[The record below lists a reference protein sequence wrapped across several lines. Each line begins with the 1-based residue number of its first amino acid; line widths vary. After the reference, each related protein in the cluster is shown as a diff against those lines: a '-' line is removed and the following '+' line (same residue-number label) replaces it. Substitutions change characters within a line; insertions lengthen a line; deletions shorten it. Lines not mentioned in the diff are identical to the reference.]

1 MRRLWPCVPSL
12 GPLAFMPSSMC
23 LTFIAVTTGTF
34 QSLLGLQQGASLL
47 PHSHHLAL
55 LPGSVK
61 EHRAGALIE
70 EKDLEVPQE
79 VEKRTHMCT
88 LIMYACRRSCLGGNR
103 PQFMSLGT
111 TNMPLRPNGVL
122 SLDKMMLAG

>member
-1 MRRLWPCVPSL
+1 MRSVWPHVPFL
-12 GPLAFMPSSMC
+12 GLLAFMPSSMY

-61 EHRAGALIE
+61 EHRAGAPIQ
-70 EKDLEVPQE
+70 KDLEVPQE
-79 VEKRTHMCT
+79 VEKRTHMYT

-103 PQFMSLGT
+103 PQLMFLGT
-111 TNMPLRPNGVL
+111 TNMPLHPNGVL
-122 SLDKMMLAG
+122 SQVKMMLAG